1 MLALIT
7 GQILRIKGD
16 ARQEAVGQ
24 VRRLHGWIWVY
35 VGLRGGALPQKRA
48 ALSGNVAVQPEQSS
62 SSSEQA
68 GRSITEIQG
77 TATTG
82 RGARRPEQSR

>member
-1 MLALIT
+1 MWEYA
-7 GQILRIKGD
+7 
-16 ARQEAVGQ
+16 
-24 VRRLHGWIWVY
+24 
-35 VGLRGGALPQKRA
+35 GLRGGALPQKRA

-62 SSSEQA
+62 SSS
-68 GRSITEIQG
+68 SIREIRG